1 MIFCS
6 ARSHVADLLVTSDIC
21 WLQHPEQVY
30 NVLFLLP
37 FQTYFQR
44 LSLKESHEVPLVAH
58 FGLSGCG
65 ISGAGLETSIS
76 KWRFETSFPSP
87 PPPCEVFWVRRLQR
101 RRVPVTKVLGSNAT
115 MIPAALA
122 WAVELKVRHIADF
135 VDQKMDMLLVP
146 TRPRGCWGW
155 GLSEGSSAEKNTI
168 FLDKIRWCRRFEV
181 RLMISPGPKKESELI
196 EPHCFFEGSVHME
209 NPFQKI
215 RNDFDAG
222 CWMSW
227 LHPDIPKSIDS
238 EVPRLIIVWDRKRS
252 QSQREKR
259 RTPRRQSKW
268 LK

>member
-1 MIFCS
+1 MLQTFS
-6 ARSHVADLLVTSDIC
+6 WLVTSVDSSTQSKFIMFC
-21 WLQHPEQVY
+21 FSSHVRHIFNDFPLKKAMK
-30 NVLFLLP
+30 FLLWLTLGFPGLGSQGP
-37 FQTYFQR
+37 F
-44 LSLKESHEVPLVAH
+44 ES
-58 FGLSGCG
+58 
-65 ISGAGLETSIS
+65 SIIQMAS
-76 KWRFETSFPSP
+76 KKTSFPSP
-87 PPPCEVFWVRRLQR
+87 PPRCFGWDGWNEDVFLW
-101 RRVPVTKVLGSNAT
+101 
-115 MIPAALA
+115 
-122 WAVELKVRHIADF
+122 
-135 VDQKMDMLLVP
+135 QKSWGPMLLWSQLP
-146 TRPRGCWGW
+146 WLGLWSWRSGTLQILWTKKW
-155 GLSEGSSAEKNTI
+155 IFGLSGQGLGGVGIEVVRVQCYQI

-227 LHPDIPKSIDS
+227 LHPDLPKSIDS